1 MTYFCHGIP
10 PLGVWIPAP
19 RLQRVRRIVAGE
31 YALLRRACGWAATI
45 DNDFTSYNT
54 SEVIDPVITED
65 IRGGAESGLL
75 RAM

>member
-1 MTYFCHGIP
+1 M
-10 PLGVWIPAP
+10 
-19 RLQRVRRIVAGE
+19 
-31 YALLRRACGWAATI
+31 AANI

-54 SEVIDPVITED
+54 SEVIDPVITEH

>member
-1 MTYFCHGIP
+1 MASLRWGSGF
-10 PLGVWIPAP
+10 PLLACSECGGLLLANTI
-19 RLQRVRRIVAGE
+19 
-31 YALLRRACGWAATI
+31 LRRACGRAANI